1 MEKVNVHTLVG
12 YRVAECNFD
21 EYGVIGLETME
32 GKRSFAIDTDV
43 IKEKEREV
51 KGIWNTIFEVKGK
64 ERVIK
69 KVFDG

>member
-1 MEKVNVHTLVG
+1 MNVHTLVG

-43 IKEKEREV
+43 IKEK
-51 KGIWNTIFEVKGK
+51 
-64 ERVIK
+64 
-69 KVFDG
+69 